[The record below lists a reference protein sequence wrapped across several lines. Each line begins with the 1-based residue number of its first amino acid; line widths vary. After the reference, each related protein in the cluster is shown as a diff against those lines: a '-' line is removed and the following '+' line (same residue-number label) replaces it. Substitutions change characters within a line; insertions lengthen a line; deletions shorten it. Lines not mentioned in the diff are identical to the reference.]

1 MKRIVTLSIFAASVA
16 FAGGDIVAP
25 AAVVEPTP
33 AVAQAPVAVSPW
45 SLGLLYGKNY
55 VKNTA
60 SNEAKIP
67 SLSAVLGYD
76 LNDWLGLEGRL
87 TKGTSDKTLVSGT
100 KVERKLGYAAYLK
113 PHMNLVGNLDLNG
126 YLGYAV
132 NKYDETTA
140 AVTTKMKD
148 SGFAYGAGL
157 GYGITENVDLILDYI
172 KYKADDYSKNHN
184 IDAGVAYHF

>member
-16 FAGGDIVAP
+16 FAGGDIIAP

-45 SLGLLYGKNY
+45 SLGLLYGSNH
-55 VKNTA
+55 VKNA
-60 SNEAKIP
+60 ANNEAQIP

-76 LNDWLGLEGRL
+76 LTDWLGLEGRL
-87 TKGTSDKTLVSGT
+87 TKGTSDKTLAVGT
-100 KVERKLGYAAYLK
+100 EIERKLSYAAYLK
-113 PHMNLVGNLDLNG
+113 PHMNLMSNLDLNC

-140 AVTTKMKD
+140 AVTTKTKD

-157 GYGITENVDLILDYI
+157 GYGVTENVDIILDYI
-172 KYKADDYSKNHN
+172 KYDADDHKDNHS